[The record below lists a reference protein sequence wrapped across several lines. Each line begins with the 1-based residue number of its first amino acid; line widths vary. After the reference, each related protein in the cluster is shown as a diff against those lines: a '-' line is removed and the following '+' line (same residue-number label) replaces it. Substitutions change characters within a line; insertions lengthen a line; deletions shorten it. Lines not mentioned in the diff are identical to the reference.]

1 MQKSNYFL
9 ANFSVQLLIPSQIR
23 KDNSFS
29 LRSLWQL
36 VSHWPHE
43 VRIIYSRFGWL
54 LNECLSPSSEPANQ
68 SARKALF
75 FVLTPSKGNE
85 ILGTILLFA
94 ILFFAIRQE
103 LRLHYSKN
111 LGFATNLKSFSTG
124 FVLVLTNKYESGLKK
139 VPRLCHE
146 SGTLWIRNPKRKL
159 CIQKFFFVQTCSCFT
174 KPYSPL
180 SPPDPSSLC
189 LHKIAL
195 AMISFPGRLI

>member
-1 MQKSNYFL
+1 MLMYHGPL
-9 ANFSVQLLIPSQIR
+9 SQPIR
-23 KDNSFS
+23 VREKHFS
-29 LRSLWQL
+29 L
-36 VSHWPHE
+36 
-43 VRIIYSRFGWL
+43 FWL
-54 LNECLSPSSEPANQ
+54 LVKGTRFWERYCYSLFSS
-68 SARKALF
+68 
-75 FVLTPSKGNE
+75 
-85 ILGTILLFA
+85 LL
-94 ILFFAIRQE
+94 
-103 LRLHYSKN
+103 YDKN
-111 LGFATNLKSFSTG
+111 WVCTTAKVWDSRRIPR

-159 CIQKFFFVQTCSCFT
+159 CIQKFSFVQTCSCFT

>member
-1 MQKSNYFL
+1 MYHGPL
-9 ANFSVQLLIPSQIR
+9 SQPIR
-23 KDNSFS
+23 VREKHFS
-29 LRSLWQL
+29 L
-36 VSHWPHE
+36 
-43 VRIIYSRFGWL
+43 FWL
-54 LNECLSPSSEPANQ
+54 L
-68 SARKALF
+68 
-75 FVLTPSKGNE
+75 VKGTRFWE
-85 ILGTILLFA
+85 RYCYSLFA

-103 LRLHYSKN
+103 LSLHYSKS
-111 LGFATNLKSFSTG
+111 LGFATNPKSFSTG

-159 CIQKFFFVQTCSCFT
+159 CIQKFSFVQTCSCFT